1 MSVLVVVVVYN
12 TIVHEISNE
21 NKNTNNAAK
30 IERQTEELRNKII
43 EEIHFETHF
52 L

>member
-1 MSVLVVVVVYN
+1 MSVLVVVVYN
-12 TIVHEISNE
+12 IIIVHEISNE

-30 IERQTEELRNKII
+30 KERQTEELRNKII